1 MVLAH
6 SVDVC
11 PLKQPPTAH
20 THLAL
25 RSLVFKPWYRRALCS
40 APSALRGSMLF
51 SLKTNTVLLQEKKS
65 VFRTSLILVV
75 YFIPVKYINNI

>member
-6 SVDVC
+6 SADLC

-20 THLAL
+20 VHLAL

-40 APSALRGSMLF
+40 ALSALRGSMLC
-51 SLKTNTVLLQEKKS
+51 SLKTNTVLLQEKNL
-65 VFRTSLILVV
+65 FLRLL
-75 YFIPVKYINNI
+75 